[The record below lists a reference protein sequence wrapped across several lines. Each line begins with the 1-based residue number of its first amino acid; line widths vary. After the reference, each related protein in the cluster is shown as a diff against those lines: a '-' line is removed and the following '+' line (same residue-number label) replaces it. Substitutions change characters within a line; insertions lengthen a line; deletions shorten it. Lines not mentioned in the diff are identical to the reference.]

1 MALTLV
7 TSDLIGGLDYSKLT
21 GTVPTW
27 NQNTTGSA
35 ATLTTA
41 RNIGGVSFNGSAA
54 INLPGVN
61 AAGNQNTSGTA
72 AGLSATL
79 AVGSGGTGVTSI
91 TALKNVLDDETW
103 TFANNT
109 TFAGN
114 IILPQAGVIA
124 FNSTSDEYIT
134 ASADHLFFGT
144 GNLARLTIDGANV
157 GIGTTSP
164 SSKLTVVGGTSNFVY
179 DNSPQGTASSVYRDA
194 IFGSTQTVNTGITI
208 FGTGQGGISFGDAGS
223 NIRGQVRYQH
233 SSDTLELGAAGNIN
247 LSISSGGTVSV
258 SNPSSSTGSAAA
270 GRLADSSVHLVDTTH
285 VGRYSQITFGY
296 PTSNTHASAYI
307 GYVSTSNS
315 ASGKGDLVFGA
326 KNDTAYN
333 TQPSERMRIESDGT
347 VRVKTG
353 SIVVDTSGQGIYLGG
368 TATANNL
375 DHYEEGSWTP
385 SLSTTGGSVGT
396 SSSAGQYTK
405 IGRQVIVHFQFTLSS
420 SSGGSGTL
428 KITNLPFTVNANSG
442 AVIGA
447 GRILDLGQIIVV
459 GHYTSTHQIGMNKY
473 DGAYAGT
480 DYFTTGFVTYYV
492 A

>member
-27 NQNTTGSA
+27 
-35 ATLTTA
+35 
-41 RNIGGVSFNGSAA
+41 
-54 INLPGVN
+54 
-61 AAGNQNTSGTA
+61 NQNTSGTA

-442 AVIGA
+442 AVIGS